1 MPQESAV
8 QPERSFG
15 RSVAEM
21 RPVTLTPNVMKN
33 ADGSCLAEF
42 GDTRVLCAA
51 TIEEG
56 VPKWRGASRD
66 GWVTAEYAMLPA
78 ATNRRTPREYKGR
91 KGRSMEI
98 ERLVGRSLRA
108 VCDLR
113 HLGEFTVT
121 VDCDVIQ
128 ADGGTRTASI
138 TGAWVALYE
147 ALSAA
152 CSKGRIK
159 RVPLTGQVAAISMG
173 VVRGVE
179 LLDLDYPED
188 SHADVDMNLVGS
200 SDGRIVEVQG
210 TGERATFDREQLGRL
225 LDLGQKGI
233 DKLLQIQ
240 REVTGTGNPHKVTEI
255 EAILSKSLPDVRFVA
270 LGELGDFP
278 DPVEDG
284 ANFFE
289 NALIKARAAVA
300 ETGLPMAIADDSGLC
315 VDALDG
321 APGIFSARW
330 AGEHGNDDAN
340 NDKLER
346 LMADVPDE
354 SRGARFH
361 STVVL
366 VRGDEV
372 LRGDGDCKGVIGH
385 KRRGDHGF
393 GYDPLFLP
401 TDTPG
406 KTMAEL
412 TPAEKN
418 AISHRFHALEDLARK
433 L

>member
-1 MPQESAV
+1 MAAIDIKALD
-8 QPERSFG
+8 PERTVV
-15 RSVAEM
+15 VA
-21 RPVTLTPNVMKN
+21 
-33 ADGSCLAEF
+33 
-42 GDTRVLCAA
+42 
-51 TIEEG
+51 
-56 VPKWRGASRD
+56 
-66 GWVTAEYAMLPA
+66 
-78 ATNRRTPREYKGR
+78 
-91 KGRSMEI
+91 
-98 ERLVGRSLRA
+98 
-108 VCDLR
+108 
-113 HLGEFTVT
+113 
-121 VDCDVIQ
+121 
-128 ADGGTRTASI
+128 
-138 TGAWVALYE
+138 
-147 ALSAA
+147 
-152 CSKGRIK
+152 
-159 RVPLTGQVAAISMG
+159 
-173 VVRGVE
+173 
-179 LLDLDYPED
+179 
-188 SHADVDMNLVGS
+188 
-200 SDGRIVEVQG
+200 
-210 TGERATFDREQLGRL
+210 
-225 LDLGQKGI
+225 
-233 DKLLQIQ
+233 
-240 REVTGTGNPHKVTEI
+240 TGNPHKVTEI

-354 SRGARFH
+354 RRGARFH

-372 LRGDGDCKGVIGH
+372 LRGDGDCEGTIGH
-385 KRRGDHGF
+385 ERRGDHGF

-401 TDTPG
+401 ADTPG

-418 AISHRFHALEDLARK
+418 AVSHRFHALEDLARK